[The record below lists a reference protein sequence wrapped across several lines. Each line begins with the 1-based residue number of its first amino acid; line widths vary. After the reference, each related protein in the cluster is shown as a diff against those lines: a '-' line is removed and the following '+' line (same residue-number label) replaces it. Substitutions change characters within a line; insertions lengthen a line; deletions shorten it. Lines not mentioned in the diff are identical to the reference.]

1 MSPHKALL
9 IGASDYDEP
18 RIDKLPFVQD
28 DLVRMRD
35 VLTDRGFRSVEIVE
49 NKRGIIPSVVHAQ
62 VRAFLRDARPDD
74 TLWILL
80 SGHGHHFEGQDYL
93 IPEDATFDVEPF
105 SDTCIEIGWRKEL
118 EESRAGHVV
127 FLIDACREGVQRD
140 TKAAPP
146 GIQPWS
152 RRRIADTLRRKVAY
166 VYGCSASQQ
175 ALFVRESESPLPG
188 SDTGIPPGESF
199 SLFTRAVSDVIAE
212 NPHAMRLQEFFQEAQ
227 TRVTALH
234 RAYKRPER
242 APQQIRVVC
251 ELSPGEQDFPLL
263 PGPDRPTEAHPWIR
277 SVAKHPVWQRT
288 RPGPARDT
296 LHELCGTLAGRLA
309 AGYETA
315 AAALR
320 DDPWHDSELA
330 LRTHDRLGFL
340 THRLADGVQLSPSEA
355 ALAVL
360 LPLVEQAFWAQEAE
374 RRTGVLA
381 GGDRGPAPDRD
392 RFRKFV
398 QGFPRIKRRL
408 RALEQAKV
416 SDGSVERIRWWLY
429 HRWLIQQPEA
439 YAAESL
445 KLLVGGPAPRP
456 ANGPAPRPANG
467 SATGSAAVPDHPRW
481 VTESLS
487 EKRLMRFLQEHRAAP
502 FATSRGDGFHDHDT
516 VAASAPDEHEVRE
529 PLVAALTKA
538 AYAMAVDPVDLPEI
552 VVEHLGI
559 SDSVDLG
566 ELLTTVRGSD
576 WRTSGAGRSLNAVCG
591 HPAVQIALREHA
603 SRVDGLLRDINKANN
618 PTLSLLSALPPY
630 ADGSRVRLGGNTPEQ
645 LSDGIRFQLAED
657 RVQELLMGE
666 ELYGERELA
675 VRELYQNA
683 LDAVRYAD
691 CRTQFLR
698 RTGRPAAPW
707 EGRIEFVQG
716 VADSGRPYLECR
728 DNGIGMG
735 IDELSN
741 VFSQGGARFVD
752 LPEYIEEQAAWAD
765 LPDAKIELHPN
776 SRFGI
781 GVLSYFMLADE
792 IVVRT
797 CRLGR
802 DGRPGRLL
810 QVSIAGPG
818 NLFRVEDLG
827 PGDAPGT
834 TVRLLLTQH
843 GTPVSCVTALQRVLW
858 VAPYRTTAEHGSR
871 RHEWLPG
878 RPSPIGME
886 LHLTSSWVSLRGGG
900 VCFPS
905 NDPDLWWVDSRGWI
919 LADGVYA
926 STDNLVHETTPYG
939 ALVNLHG
946 EHRPELT
953 VDRRNLRSFDQAHVE
968 ERMTAAVPSLFAEG
982 VPLPTAQWLSLTS
995 SSSVPFG
1002 DRVAAEA
1009 RRVNQAWQLGDVSL
1023 PYARV
1028 GFFPP
1033 DETLLPLVTGRFPEG
1048 DRHHTASFLLNMP
1061 EPVLRWRL
1069 LTLYG
1074 AGLGVPLEPS
1084 VTGADDISCARPS
1097 DIALLARYRETPAF
1111 PRWDRCIGSWVR
1123 GPESV
1128 DRMLGQP
1135 SRALAATGVV
1145 SLDPLFRWWDH
1156 GREFTVADLFERV
1169 RLTGLPAAE
1178 VVGRLASL
1186 GYRTAP
1192 LHGAAAVLHGDLPLL
1207 RPLGD
1212 PEGWLAPGASLPT
1225 AQICL
1230 SAALAGFPT
1239 SRAARRLGELG
1250 FTVAD
1255 DRPERDTWTDDE
1267 KTILQWLWRMHA
1279 TPPDPEAARHISPAQ
1294 LAAVTRATGIGLR
1307 QVARLLEQLGF
1318 TVPAAASLPAALT
1331 DDDRALLEYEG
1342 SSPDVDLPVPLR
1354 YLTAVARRTGQPVAD
1369 AAAQLRALGYDVP
1382 APPTDEGELPTR
1394 EEIAFLGTG
1403 VTGNSITEVVE
1414 GKPVTLLGIAGRA
1427 SAADISLA
1435 QAAARLTSMG
1445 HVCGPDPAL
1454 LSRLHDKDVRAVL
1467 YGTAPVP
1474 DDYGP
1479 VSPEELRAVALHTG
1493 MNPYALDAEAEGIW
1507 DGPHTIFVAESLT
1520 GLGFEVVEPTPAQ
1533 KDERKAEVTLLHSLS
1548 PGGWTDNDEWREH
1561 RSGTRVSLATLASVA
1576 MRLAVPFHDV
1586 ALSATEL
1593 GMRHEAEDWFS
1604 PDSLTRAAPLDAAPN
1619 PTRRV
1624 PPPPS
1629 A

>member
-1 MSPHKALL
+1 MPQHKALL

-18 RIDKLPFVQD
+18 RIDSLPFIQD
-28 DLVRMRD
+28 DLLRLRD
-35 VLTDRGFRSVEIVE
+35 ILTDRGFQSAEIVE

-62 VRAFLRDARPDD
+62 VRGFLRDARPDD

-118 EESRAGHVV
+118 EESRAAHVV
-127 FLIDACREGVQRD
+127 FLVDACREGIQRD
-140 TKAAPP
+140 TKAGPP
-146 GIQPWS
+146 GIQSWS
-152 RRRIADTLRRKVAY
+152 RRKIAASLRRKVAY
-166 VYGCSASQQ
+166 VYGCSATQQ
-175 ALFVRESESPLPG
+175 SLFVRESETADPSA
-188 SDTGIPPGESF
+188 DTGIPPGESF
-199 SLFTRAVSDVIAE
+199 SLFTRAVGDVITE
-212 NPHAMRLQEFFQEAQ
+212 NLHAMRLQEFFQEAQ

-234 RAYKRPER
+234 GAYKQYKQRDR
-242 APQQIRVVC
+242 APQQIRVVS
-251 ELSPGEQDFPLL
+251 ELAPGEQDFPLL
-263 PGPDRPTEAHPWIR
+263 PGPDRHTEAHPWIR
-277 SVAKHPVWQRT
+277 SVAQHPVWQRT
-288 RPGPARDT
+288 RPGPAREA
-296 LHELCGTLAGRLA
+296 LHELCGTLASGLA

-340 THRLADGVQLSPSEA
+340 THRLADDVELSPSEA

-360 LPLVEQAFWAQEAE
+360 LPLVEQTFWAQEAD
-374 RRTGVLA
+374 RRRDVLA
-381 GGDRGPAPDRD
+381 DDGKGPAPDRD
-392 RFRKFV
+392 RFRKFA

-416 SDGSVERIRWWLY
+416 TDGSVERIRWWLY
-429 HRWLIQQPEA
+429 HRWLIQQPEV

-445 KLLVGGPAPRP
+445 KLLVSVP
-456 ANGPAPRPANG
+456 ANA
-467 SATGSAAVPDHPRW
+467 SEHPRW

-502 FATSRGDGFHDHDT
+502 FATARGDGLHDHDT

-559 SDSVDLG
+559 SDNVKLD

-576 WRTSGAGRSLNAVCG
+576 WRTSGTGRSLNAVCG

-618 PTLSLLSALPPY
+618 PTLAPLAGLPPY
-630 ADGSRVRLGGNTPEQ
+630 ADGSRVRLGGNTPDQ
-645 LSDGIRFQLAED
+645 LSSGIRFQLAED

-698 RTGRPAAPW
+698 RTGRTSVSW

-716 VADSGRPYLECR
+716 VGEDGRPYLECR

-752 LPEYIEEQAAWAD
+752 LPEYIEEQAAWAE
-765 LPDAKIELHPN
+765 LPEPKIELHPN

-797 CRLGR
+797 CRMGR

-818 NLFRVEDLG
+818 NLFRVEDLR
-827 PGDAPGT
+827 PGDASGT
-834 TVRLLLTQH
+834 TVRLLLPQT
-843 GTPVSCVTALQRVLW
+843 GAPVSCVTALQKVLW

-871 RHEWLPG
+871 QHEWRPG
-878 RPSPIGME
+878 EPSPIGME
-886 LHLTSSWVSLRGGG
+886 LHLTSSWVTLRGGG

-905 NDPDLWWVDSRGWI
+905 DDPNLWWVDSRGWV

-926 STDNLVHETTPYG
+926 STDNLMQRTSPYG

-953 VDRRNLRSFDQAHVE
+953 VDRRNLRSFDRNHVE
-968 ERMTAAVPSLFAEG
+968 ERMTAAVPSLFAPG
-982 VPLPTAQWLSLTS
+982 TPLPTAQWLSRVS
-995 SSSVPFG
+995 EHSVSFG
-1002 DRVAAEA
+1002 DRVAEEA
-1009 RRVNQAWQLGDVSL
+1009 RRINQAWQLGDVSL
-1023 PYARV
+1023 PYADV

-1033 DETLLPLVTGRFPEG
+1033 DETLLPLVTGRYPEG
-1048 DRHHTASFLLNMP
+1048 GQDHTASFLLNLP
-1061 EPVLRWRL
+1061 DKVLRWRL
-1069 LTLYG
+1069 LTLYR
-1074 AGLGVPLEPS
+1074 AGLGVPLERHAS
-1084 VTGADDISCARPS
+1084 ELEDVSCARPS
-1097 DIALLARYRETPAF
+1097 DIALLARYTTTTLF
-1111 PRWDRCIGSWVR
+1111 PRWDLDLDVWAR
-1123 GPESV
+1123 GP
-1128 DRMLGQP
+1128 L
-1135 SRALAATGVV
+1135 ATGRLIGHPSTVLAGFGV
-1145 SLDPLFRWWDH
+1145 LSLNSLFHWQDPDQEL
-1156 GREFTVADLFERV
+1156 TAADVFERV
-1169 RLTGLPAAE
+1169 ELTGLSAAE
-1178 VVGRLASL
+1178 IVDRLSSL

-1192 LHGAAAVLHGDLPLL
+1192 LQGATAVLRKDLPLL

-1212 PEGWLAPGASLPT
+1212 PEGWLVPGTSLPA
-1225 AQICL
+1225 AQVCM
-1230 SAALAGFPT
+1230 SAALAEVPT
-1239 SRAARRLGELG
+1239 SEAAQRLQELG
-1250 FTVAD
+1250 FTVAEEC
-1255 DRPERDTWTDDE
+1255 PERHGWTAE
-1267 KTILQWLWRMHA
+1267 EESVLRMLWRRYA
-1279 TPPDPEAARHISPAQ
+1279 KPPGPEAARRISLAQ
-1294 LAAVTRATGIGLR
+1294 LASVAGTTGFGLQ
-1307 QVARLLEQLGF
+1307 QVALILEGLGF
-1318 TVPAAASLPAALT
+1318 AVPPNGSLAAALA

-1342 SSPDVDLPVPLR
+1342 DSPDVDRPVPLR
-1354 YLTAVARRTGQPVAD
+1354 YLTAVARRTGHSVTS
-1369 AAAQLRALGYDVP
+1369 AATQLRALGFDVP
-1382 APPTDEGELPTR
+1382 APPDDEGELPTR

-1403 VTGNSITEVVE
+1403 VSGAVPAEADE
-1414 GKPVTLLGIAGRA
+1414 EAPVTLFSIASRA
-1427 SAADISLA
+1427 NAADISLA
-1435 QAAARLTSMG
+1435 EAASRLVSLGYACT
-1445 HVCGPDPAL
+1445 PDPAV
-1454 LSRLHDKDVRAVL
+1454 LSRLPDQDVNAVL
-1467 YGTAPVP
+1467 YGNLPEPT
-1474 DDYGP
+1474 DYGP
-1479 VSPEELRAVALHTG
+1479 VSPTELRATALHVG
-1493 MNPYALDAEAEGIW
+1493 MDPYDGSAEDAG
-1507 DGPHTIFVAESLT
+1507 DRPYTDSVAESLI
-1520 GLGFEVVEPTPAQ
+1520 GLGFEIAGPSPARKYESETEIVLLDTLTP
-1533 KDERKAEVTLLHSLS
+1533 DV
-1548 PGGWTDNDEWREH
+1548 WTDIEAWRNDRADV
-1561 RSGTRVSLATLASVA
+1561 RVSLATLASVA
-1576 MRLAVPFHDV
+1576 MRLSMPFHDV

-1593 GMRHEAEDWFS
+1593 GMRHEAETWFS
-1604 PDSLTRAAPLDAAPN
+1604 PDSLTRTSPLNGARGIRRRP
-1619 PTRRV
+1619 PT
-1624 PPPPS
+1624 PP